1 MFRVQLAHNKFKYL
15 NEMNEF
21 TLNNWIAVI
30 IIIALIAYVLYFLFD
45 KKCSFCGKIGALR
58 IVKRELINQKES
70 KIKET
75 IRTKDKNGK
84 VIRTREVMVPAT
96 TKTFRIYYECKNCK
110 KQETRLKTD
119 TYKN

>member
-1 MFRVQLAHNKFKYL
+1 MK
-15 NEMNEF
+15 EF
-21 TLNNWIAVI
+21 TLQNWIAVI
-30 IIIALIAYVLYFLFD
+30 IIIAVIGYILYFLFD
-45 KKCSFCGKIGALR
+45 RKCSFCGKFGTLR
-58 IVKRELINQKES
+58 KVKRELVSQKES

-75 IRTKDKNGK
+75 ISTKDRNGK

-110 KQETRLKTD
+110 KQETRLETD